1 MALARFRGVFLQTH
15 ELEVE
20 SGPEGFANFLARVR
34 GLFGID
40 TQQQM
45 DLTFDCAEPA
55 TGTCRLSLVLRLHE
69 LEHGCC
75 WLSHH

>member
-1 MALARFRGVFLQTH
+1 
-15 ELEVE
+15 VE

-55 TGTCRLSLVLRLHE
+55 TGTCRLSLVVVFLL
-69 LEHGCC
+69 CC
-75 WLSHH
+75 HFMNWSMVAAG